1 MRNIVISIF
10 LVLTFLCSPAMSET
24 AADWFNKAIALS
36 DGKKFTDPHKAI
48 LYLSNA
54 IKIQPNDAEM
64 YYNRGVAYENLG
76 QYQPAI
82 KDYNQAISLK
92 PAYSEAFYNRGTLYS
107 EIGQYRQAIEDFNQA
122 ISLQP
127 NDAEA
132 YHGRGFAYDKL
143 GQYQQAIEDYN
154 KAISLQPNY
163 ASAYNNRG
171 IYFLS
176 HGNKTLGCFD
186 AQRACALGN
195 CKLLEIAKNNG
206 FCP

>member
-1 MRNIVISIF
+1 MRKIVIPIF

-54 IKIQPNDAEM
+54 IKIQPNDAEI

-107 EIGQYRQAIEDFNQA
+107 EIGQY
-122 ISLQP
+122 
-127 NDAEA
+127 
-132 YHGRGFAYDKL
+132 
-143 GQYQQAIEDYN
+143 QQAIEDYN

-186 AQRACALGN
+186 AQRACTLGN
-195 CKLLEIAKNNG
+195 CKLLEMAKDNG

>member
-127 NDAEA
+127 HDAEA

>member
-1 MRNIVISIF
+1 MRKIVVPIF

-48 LYLSNA
+48 VYLSNA
-54 IKIQPNDAEM
+54 IKLQPNDAEI
-64 YYNRGVAYENLG
+64 YYNRGVAFANLG
-76 QYQPAI
+76 QYQTAI
-82 KDYNQAISLK
+82 KDYNQTISLN
-92 PAYSEAFYNRGTLYS
+92 PAYSEAFYNRGTIYS
-107 EIGQYRQAIEDFNQA
+107 EIGQYQRAIEDFNQA

-143 GQYQQAIEDYN
+143 GQYQRAIEDYN
-154 KAISLQPNY
+154 QAINLQPNY
-163 ASAYNNRG
+163 ANAYNNRG
-171 IYFLS
+171 ISFLS

-195 CKLLEIAKNNG
+195 CKLLEMAKDKG

>member
-1 MRNIVISIF
+1 MRKIVIPIF

-48 LYLSNA
+48 LYLGNA
-54 IKIQPNDAEM
+54 IKIEPNDAEI

-107 EIGQYRQAIEDFNQA
+107 EIGQYQQAIEDFNQA

-186 AQRACALGN
+186 AQRACTLGN
-195 CKLLEIAKNNG
+195 CKLLEMAKDNG

>member
-195 CKLLEIAKNNG
+195 CKLLEMAKNNG

>member
-24 AADWFNKAIALS
+24 AVDWFNKAIALS